1 MKNGLFLCLSLIIT
15 AFTEPLIAQ
24 SSPQSSATGPSFPAT
39 GTNAKIISKIIPSA
53 DNTWGY
59 DILVNDRL
67 LIHQLTKPSLPGNKG
82 FATKTQ
88 AQKVA
93 DLVIEKIRKGEMPP
107 SVSQEEMKKLQA
119 L

>member
-1 MKNGLFLCLSLIIT
+1 MKKYLLPCLCVIT
-15 AFTEPLIAQ
+15 IAFTENLTAQ
-24 SSPQSSATGPSFPAT
+24 SSPQSSAAFPTSPA
-39 GTNAKIISKIIPSA
+39 GSNAKIIAKIIPSA

-67 LIHQLTKPSLPGNKG
+67 LIHQLSKPSMPGNKG
-82 FATKTQ
+82 FTTKIQ

-107 SVSQEEMKKLQA
+107 SVSRDEMKKLNV